1 MIKIMTEDK
10 NLTLKLPKEES
21 DKLFN
26 QLAII
31 LLEHGIDPKDKFNF
45 KQEVASGLVLPK
57 LTPPKIKLPKVEIPK
72 EANDYTKYKGFLYIK
87 CKHCGAIKGFC
98 AKTPLSF
105 YKCDCCGEK
114 TEFSDERMVKMRID
128 CMNCGSHFD
137 YHTNITDD
145 MILYDCIKC
154 QSPIDLVFN
163 ERRNQFNNLSNS

>member
-21 DKLFN
+21 DKLFS
-26 QLAII
+26 QLALI
-31 LLEHGIDPKDKFNF
+31 LLQHNSGDSIKSKPEL
-45 KQEVASGLVLPK
+45 ASLGLPK
-57 LTPPKIKLPKVEIPK
+57 FKPPKVTPNIKPPKFDTPSSD
-72 EANDYTKYKGFLYIK
+72 NSYKGFLYIK
-87 CKHCGAIKGFC
+87 CKHCGEIKGFC
-98 AKTPLSF
+98 AKHPLDY
-105 YKCDCCGEK
+105 YKCDSCGEK
-114 TEFSDERMVKMRID
+114 TEFSEERMVKMRID